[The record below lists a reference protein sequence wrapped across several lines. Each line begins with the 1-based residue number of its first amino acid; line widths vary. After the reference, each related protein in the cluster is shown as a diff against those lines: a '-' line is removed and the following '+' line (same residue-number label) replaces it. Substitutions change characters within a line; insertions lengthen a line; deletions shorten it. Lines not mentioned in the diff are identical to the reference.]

1 LIPAGLPGP
10 GHGTYDLRMI
20 PGLVA
25 AFAVACLSLSA
36 CGGDG
41 GGGAVA
47 PVSGRPLRVV
57 ATTTHLSDFARVLGA
72 GRAEVLDLLKANVDP
87 HDYEPTP
94 ADLEAVRRAD
104 LVIKNGVGLEEW
116 LDRTLKSAGS
126 KARVV
131 DASTGVKLRKDD
143 PHIWHDVTR
152 ARTMVATIAQ
162 AMRETDPDNAAAYA
176 EAERAYGAELE
187 ALDAEIRRRID
198 ALANK
203 KLVTNHD
210 AFGYYVER
218 YGLEFVGSIIP
229 SFDSQAELS
238 SRELASLV
246 ARIKDQG
253 VRTVF
258 SESSL
263 PPKTAETVA
272 REAGVRVVAG
282 DGALYGDTL
291 GPPGSGAET
300 YLEMMRH
307 NTRTIVEG
315 LR

>member
-1 LIPAGLPGP
+1 M
-10 GHGTYDLRMI
+10 RMI
-20 PGLVA
+20 LALATAISVLGLA
-25 AFAVACLSLSA
+25 LAG
-36 CGGDG
+36 CGTDQ
-41 GGGAVA
+41 GATGE

-57 ATTTHLSDFARVLGA
+57 ATTTHLSDFARVLSA

-94 ADLEAVRRAD
+94 ADLEAVRKAD
-104 LVIKNGVGLEEW
+104 LVIKNGVGLEGW
-116 LDRTLKSAGS
+116 LDRTLESAGS
-126 KARVV
+126 RARVV

-143 PHIWHDVTR
+143 PHLWHDATR
-152 ARTMVATIAQ
+152 ARTMVATISR
-162 AMRETDPDNAAAYA
+162 AMQETDPDNAAAYA
-176 EAERAYGAELE
+176 DAERAYATELE
-187 ALDAEIRRRID
+187 GLDAEIRHQID
-198 ALANK
+198 GLANK

-218 YGLEFVGSIIP
+218 YRLEFVGSIIP

-246 ARIKDQG
+246 ARIKAQG

-282 DGALYGDTL
+282 EDALYGDTL
-291 GPPGSGAET
+291 GPPGSDADT
-300 YLEMMRH
+300 YVRMMRH
-307 NTRTIVEG
+307 NTRTIVDG